1 MEYDEITP
9 ENITGAQMD
18 TLIALIERGPVE
30 DGNLP
35 SKSARDQL
43 ILSGDAARCVVQCS
57 QGFQVATYKGSLLYM
72 KIFGN
77 SNTLREARAFR
88 LAKRAINNA
97 Q

>member
-1 MEYDEITP
+1 MEYDQITP
-9 ENITGAQMD
+9 ENITGAQLD

-30 DGNLP
+30 DGDLP

-43 ILSGDAARCVVQCS
+43 ILSGDAARCVVNCT

-77 SNTLREARAFR
+77 SDSLQEARAFR
-88 LAKRAINNA
+88 LTKRAIGNA
-97 Q
+97 K

>member
-1 MEYDEITP
+1 
-9 ENITGAQMD
+9 MD